1 MQNGVTISTKESDL
15 EVKYGM
21 THFIE
26 EGKGARTSLKHILID
41 MNDIRTSYIRLGF
54 HLEEFKS
61 NAYYYDFGFPSM
73 EEFCA
78 ANLGMDKSAVSR
90 CINVYRKF
98 NGSNFTKYEAGIKTI
113 GSSMEIDERYKDYSY
128 SQLCEMVSMDEEQRK
143 QVTPDMTIKQIRE
156 VKKGNVS
163 QNVSPVSTSQLDKF
177 SICKFDGLKG
187 IVRQNYVKNIIP
199 ENDNIPLYIFDKD
212 GKNVFYGMIVNLL
225 KFDSKE
231 GVYIRLNT
239 DVEKS
244 YLIDIE

>member
-21 THFIE
+21 THFME
-26 EGKGARTSLKHILID
+26 ESEGARTSLKHILID

-98 NGSNFTKYEAGIKTI
+98 NGSNFTKYEAGTKII
-113 GSSMEIDERYKDYSY
+113 GSSMELDERYKDYSY

-163 QNVSPVSTSQLDKF
+163 RDVSQVATSQPIK
-177 SICKFDGLKG
+177 SKSEKFDYKKFLDYNGAVLHKYIKNLKPENGIALYVFDRDGKQVLTGRLVDLLSFDTDKG
-187 IVRQNYVKNIIP
+187 I
-199 ENDNIPLYIFDKD
+199 F
-212 GKNVFYGMIVNLL
+212 
-225 KFDSKE
+225 
-231 GVYIRLNT
+231 IRLWNN
-239 DVEKS
+239 DAEEFS
-244 YLIDIE
+244 